1 MAIKGLS
8 IPTFG
13 KYAYSQGS
21 VTYSN
26 GATIGHAIEYSF
38 EPEMSDDN
46 PLYGDNMIV
55 EHDNG
60 VFTGGTLTLQTSEL
74 TQTTSKTLLGLT
86 AGTFTVGEGT
96 GSTTVNTYLYDDSAS
111 PVTIGFGIIE
121 EHQIDD
127 VTKYCAVILPKCRPK
142 FTSAAATTR
151 GETID
156 WQTQEIAFSVER
168 SDATGHPWRIDADP
182 FTTESAAQAYLN
194 AFLGVSAG

>member
-13 KYAYSQGS
+13 VYANDEGT

-26 GATIGHAIEYSF
+26 GARIGHAIEYSF
-38 EPEMSDDN
+38 EPEISDDN

-55 EHDNG
+55 EHDYG
-60 VFTGGTLTLQTSEL
+60 TYTSGTLTLTTSEL
-74 TQTTSKTLLGLT
+74 TAEVSATLLGLT
-86 AGTFTVGEGT
+86 TGTFTVAT
-96 GSTTVNTYLYDDSAS
+96 NTTVNQYLYDDNAK

-121 EHQIDD
+121 EHQVDD
-127 VTKYCAVILPKCRPK
+127 VTEYHAIILPKCTPK
-142 FTSAAATTR
+142 FNNAAATTR

-156 WQTQEIAFSVER
+156 WQTPEIEFSVER

-182 FTTESAAQAYLN
+182 FETEAAAQAYLD
-194 AFLGVSAG
+194 AYLTVAAG